1 MFVTL
6 MNYLQIGI
14 TLDLCKVV
22 GERPVMNYHHNEL
35 SLKFDIKDFLQ
46 GESA

>member
-1 MFVTL
+1 MLVIL
-6 MNYLQIGI
+6 MNYLRKGI

-22 GERPVMNYHHNEL
+22 GERPVINYHHNEL

-46 GESA
+46 GASA